1 MWENLPNHLKTGLT
15 IALVMVVGVAIAG
28 FVLSFVA
35 LREVAANPV
44 TGWATY
50 AWIFP
55 LCLDAALIAAEVT
68 YISAGM
74 IRGLNRALPFA
85 CMVLFGAVTVWFNME
100 RVPGSWRA
108 VTAIPPIA
116 GICMTLL
123 IAYLVKALARV
134 TGRTMTW
141 DAPPAAYGALNPYG
155 PIHGSIRRGDETDT
169 GTSDR
174 SRIGHSAQGGVGERG
189 ATTRAIRAVA
199 ANLTTDE
206 LTELG
211 PEGVTGLVWDTY
223 QVQTTPGYVRKV
235 LDGRAG
241 SGRNGHGKS

>member
-15 IALVMVVGVAIAG
+15 IALVMVVGVAVAG

-35 LREVAANPV
+35 LREVAANPI

-85 CMVLFGAVTVWFNME
+85 CMLLFGAVTVWFNME

-134 TGRTMTW
+134 TGRTVQW
-141 DAPPAAYGALNPYG
+141 DAPPAATYGTLSPYG
-155 PIHGSIRRGDETDT
+155 PLHGSIRRSEVSH
-169 GTSDR
+169 SDI
-174 SRIGHSAQGGVGERG
+174 SDGGGEAAG
-189 ATTRAIRAVA
+189 KAISKREAVE
-199 ANLTTDE
+199 NYLVR
-206 LTELG
+206 LG
-211 PEGVTGLVWDTY
+211 PSAHLLTAREVKEDLAEEGVSVSE
-223 QVQTTPGYVRKV
+223 QYV
-235 LDGRAG
+235 GRFLPA
-241 SGRNGHGKS
+241 RNGHGKQ

>member
-15 IALVMVVGVAIAG
+15 IALVMVVGVAVAG

-35 LREVAANPV
+35 LREVAANPI
-44 TGWATY
+44 TGWAAY

-85 CMVLFGAVTVWFNME
+85 CMLLFGAVTVWFNME

-134 TGRTMTW
+134 TGRTVQW
-141 DAPPAAYGALNPYG
+141 DAPPAAAYGTLSPYG
-155 PIHGSIRRGDETDT
+155 PLHGSIHRSDADSPSVMRSEASEAT
-169 GTSDR
+169 GQ
-174 SRIGHSAQGGVGERG
+174 IGQGWGSGGVAPTKRQQIESY
-189 ATTRAIRAVA
+189 
-199 ANLTTDE
+199 LDY
-206 LTELG
+206 LG
-211 PEGVTGLVWDTY
+211 PDEAKNLGARGIKADLLNNGVDVSER
-223 QVQTTPGYVRKV
+223 YVKQA
-235 LDGRAG
+235 LDA
-241 SGRNGHGKS
+241 RNGHKA